1 MEIRLLNSYLTVL
14 AVPKRGY
21 AFLTA
26 RTWWAGGLSLLC
38 TLHQAYITLGLFR
51 VA

>member
-14 AVPKRGY
+14 AVQKRGY

-26 RTWWAGGLSLLC
+26 RHVVGWWPEF
-38 TLHQAYITLGLFR
+38 TVYITSGLHYIR
-51 VA
+51 VI